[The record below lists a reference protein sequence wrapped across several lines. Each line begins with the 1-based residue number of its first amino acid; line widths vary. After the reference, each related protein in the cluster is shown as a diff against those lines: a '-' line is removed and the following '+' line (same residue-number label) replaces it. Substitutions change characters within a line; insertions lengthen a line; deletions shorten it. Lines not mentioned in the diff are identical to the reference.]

1 MISVKIKFLL
11 RLKFCLL
18 FSQLTL
24 VKAIGCPF
32 WIAGSQS
39 YWTQVKTMILL
50 KSDPQQDFQDIA
62 AVVYYPFTVGIFNFR
77 KNIRYTTIEYSE
89 DVQFYQ
95 IDKDDRQNLQV
106 SVIHTLDAQ
115 GRIIGWNSGNG
126 SKLNTLQIPSQIQV
140 NPQSCLNS
148 EELIVVT
155 WDTSNLFII
164 DYSSS
169 TISDSKIT
177 TIQLN
182 QTQIIQCVSDK
193 ANRRFLLIDSQGGLY
208 AFDVNSQLFQKL
220 FQIEKFLNFQSI
232 YTTKNQ
238 ISISYASQNGSFY
251 VSSYKNSVLQFQ
263 NTFPSVSIQVL
274 VSQEEDFVI
283 IIGESNLF
291 QVWSIKQNILVY
303 QADFQKI
310 YCDQRDAN
318 QTSVDSAI
326 DFTFG
331 SINQKNQIS
340 AVSKKYIFVYSLD
353 EKSPLLFKNQ
363 ALKVTTFKWMQAF
376 VVENQ
381 VVVCQEQS
389 VSTLDLKTS
398 KFIYFMDYFE
408 MAQSSYDVA
417 VQIQIDSDF
426 NRIIKVDKAGTIQYW
441 SLFDNLLEKQIGY
454 ISSQSAF
461 FIDKSI
467 NKLVQYQ
474 TYTIT
479 GQTLILIYDY
489 TFGILIDNIIN
500 PFGQSNLQDF
510 VLIQD
515 KQNQLIIG
523 FVKQTTQY
531 VIYKL
536 DSSLDHSLI
545 FSGVLQQ
552 NGFIDGE
559 IILLEQKQQILIGVN
574 GYLSLFNYYYSS
586 GNSNQQINL
595 QNNTDQVISYF
606 YLSYA
611 QTLISIKQQNILIY
625 QQDSNTFNLIN
636 ILNYNVGQPLQI
648 SLVDEKQTLVLNK
661 GNQLRFMNYQNYKE
675 QILNLN
681 DQLVLF
687 YAFDGPKGLLIAVL
701 SNSKIIVVDI
711 GTANTL
717 NQIQIYSNTIQTVDI
732 FADKQLVIVAYND
745 GQVLLYNYINNA
757 IQSLFNNGYQA
768 DVKYLD
774 SKYNTLVL
782 KSDLYMFTRT
792 VTDNCLISQIV
803 SPNKLN
809 SYYIDVKNGLTLM
822 LSSQIQLYNQIKQ
835 EYISSSP
842 TSIDLTN
849 SYIIYSIPSQNY
861 LFVGFA
867 NLTSNQVIVYELDT
881 YKQIGMLNHNVSQC
895 VKINNF
901 FYDEYLNRLFVGCFS
916 PGTIV
921 VWDLSKNFQL
931 IQVLDQIEYVD
942 RITGIAFNPQA
953 QLIMFLGWAW
963 WSRSIDYY
971 TLNHRCWIAG
981 LFGNFDHTNKL
992 QILWDHN
999 GSVRIYDYNC
1009 IYLGYISAHQNWIYQ
1024 GLIDEQNLIL
1034 TTISKDRYVKTWNY
1048 KNVEYP
1054 NIMYEIQ
1061 LQNPLYDGF
1070 LDKDNNYVFVSDF
1083 NGFIYVLTYPQLIL
1097 VRQMQVTN
1105 SQINNLYFDSKHN
1118 MLIFGSLGSNTIGY
1132 YNLIQFMQ
1140 SNAYTFSYSYV
1151 GVTSTLQTQSGIIF
1165 YQEGNVVQLWDYK
1178 SKLLRYGFYVADL
1191 YIDVQSE
1198 FILIEGQTSIAALL
1212 TREQTVFFDINTL
1225 SIINVQKQKCY
1236 RNTQIQGYLICS
1248 NVNQITILDVN
1259 EYIVFQQIQIDK
1271 NSSIIELKA
1280 IVPLK
1285 TFFVT
1290 TTQGQV
1296 IGYTLNLS
1304 SLQLQFN
1311 QIFNLQLLS
1320 EAIVNSLFIE
1330 QSESYILIASSLN
1343 GQIAQMVLSQEL
1355 VILKQQTLLLSG
1367 ISSHAHILQYSNGYV
1382 FIKRIQD
1389 FSLNLFNPYDLTLIS
1404 QVTSPCIGY
1413 SYKLDINLDLDY
1425 IIQSCLGIYQINKFS
1440 TLKLV
1445 SYGRFTSTLLQNPT
1459 NPVFTPINN
1468 KIIFI
1473 NKDYFI
1479 DAYTYQIQT
1488 YRINR
1493 LNQTITLLGIYSS
1506 NFQMLGKVADYQ
1518 IFDTQENIYAQ
1529 LILYSGFQIAQIQ
1542 LPIFGQ
1548 SICQEDITSDQF
1560 AQVLQSIESIYQK
1573 IYNYFPIQQLIFN
1586 VLIEGQTI
1594 LPPFPPFQFSNHS
1607 QVNIISKNNTTQ
1619 YKIIASEDLF
1629 TSFSGYNLVSLNN
1642 LQIQPATSQNDYIQF
1657 LIQEIQTFEM
1667 INVQLVGNQ
1676 KLFSFQISS
1685 INNVFF
1691 QQLTISG
1698 LILNSTNLI
1707 NLFNI
1712 TGVKQITLQQINV
1725 FQSIFNQTTL
1735 FYFQDDIDVQQASI
1749 NIDQINITKCQFNYI
1764 SDSQYVAPIFISNY
1778 FNISFS
1784 DMNINANSG
1793 VSLPLIKSYLIQN
1806 LQLNN
1811 TQFTNNQNL
1820 MFLQYKKSLNLEK
1833 KFFEIN
1839 QQINDDYI
1847 QIQNI
1852 TLSNNTFND
1861 IQQYNALEI
1870 ISQTLKITDFYITQN
1885 SDFTNQNIIVSIKTI
1900 SDFNLDKCVVN
1911 LNQGFYNLAVIQNQ
1925 NQGTLQNTEIT
1936 NNDAVQA
1943 LMITQSILQILNLKL
1958 LNNKSSGL
1966 NQLNSI
1972 VNIDQK
1978 SLVIIK
1984 NSTFKNNLANQGGS
1998 IFSSQSEL
2006 LIEGSFFDSDQGL
2019 KQGGSIYSTY
2029 SNLKINDSQFLNSKS
2044 KNGGSIYFENG
2055 SLILYKINTQNSQ
2068 SGESGGFAFINQ
2080 ATQFQISNFSSQY
2093 CKAFNDGGVL
2103 YITQSNG
2110 NNSYILS
2117 SIFQNSQALGSGGV
2131 ILLYGSDIIISKSN
2145 FISNTAGIGG
2155 VIRYFDLKP
2164 QFLIDKGNSSRDSC
2178 KTFCQNQCKSNKAI
2192 IFGDQIASYPQFASI
2207 LPSKDFDVDIK
2218 NYPNITFKNFRSG
2231 QSNFDL
2237 TIQFLDEFKNQVKQ
2251 IDLQNQT
2258 LVSQISQEL
2267 FQEISSY
2274 NCRINIQQSSTFLQD
2289 QIVKIEGAT
2298 LVDYAYYSPQ
2308 KIGCFMNNF
2317 KITGVPSKNATIQ
2330 LSLNG
2335 MKTLNSTN
2343 QFISVDNIDIS
2354 IYFRSCQVGE
2364 YYNSVC
2370 QDCQLQECVQCLNG
2384 TYSLIYPQIGDEIQC
2399 KSCDNQKASFCELNQ
2414 IVLRE
2419 NYWRQSNNSD
2429 DIYQCDQLS
2438 NPCNGDSTKGYC
2450 QEGYT
2455 GVLCSSCDDYGQV
2468 WGNKYGK
2475 VSELGKKSIEC
2486 SLCSSIQNNS
2496 FKQILL
2502 LLGIVLYLV
2511 FLIIESQNSNCKMCQ
2526 IRIISSLN
2534 ILQMGV
2540 SQFILQ
2546 STVISKIFIN
2556 QFYVISALK
2565 SSIGFT
2571 FPGLFQ
2577 SLFTFPQTTSQ
2588 PILVFLYSI
2597 DCSLSQLNSNIPI
2610 QYLRFIY
2617 ISIVLPCVFLLLIYI
2632 SINLI
2637 FIGVQYFMP
2646 NQYYYTQTKFNNAN
2660 MAISTIIV
2668 FSYIA
2673 SQNIYQAALEIIICE
2688 KFGDTYYMKSQMDQ
2702 ECYNTEHKFYIV
2714 FLILPILVTVIIIY
2728 PITMLYVLCRNH
2740 SKMFNN
2746 TSTNVIRRY
2755 GYFFQ
2760 GFKRNRWWWEFIK
2773 TWYKVLILFL
2783 STYYN
2788 SQPQIQLT
2796 TVIFVQSIYCASI
2809 ILFKPYQ
2816 DRKIN
2821 KLESKSAT
2829 YVLLIFWVALFEQLN
2844 DDKMYLSFIFS
2855 VTLVVLLIMMFGQLA
2870 ISFIGVIF
2878 RRNQYFFLKSKC
2890 FLKIFQCVSNKLVNN
2905 QQWAKKYLYKKN
2917 FLLYN
2922 LLFNQEYDPFKVFN
2936 NWSKLRRSIQNG
2948 DLTKIQIENFQKLI
2962 DSSANKALDSKIDQP
2977 ISINI
2982 KSPKQ
2987 LFSIQ
2992 QNNSSNS
2999 LNSPTALLFKKHS
3012 NRQQRQRFSINKY
3025 KMNTKSFGNIDKET
3039 QN

>member
-1 MISVKIKFLL
+1 MISVKIKLL
-11 RLKFCLL
+11 IRLKLCLL

-32 WIAGSQS
+32 WILGASS
-39 YWTQVKTMILL
+39 YSPQIQTMILL
-50 KSDPQQDFQDIA
+50 KSDPQQNFQDIA
-62 AVVYYPFTVGIFNFR
+62 AVVYYPFTVGIFNFV
-77 KNIRYTTIEYSE
+77 KNVKYTTIEQSE

-106 SVIHTLDAQ
+106 SIIHTLDAK

-126 SKLNTLQIPSQIQV
+126 SKQNTIQIPSQIQI
-140 NPQSCLNS
+140 NPKSCLNS

-177 TIQLN
+177 TIQLD
-182 QTQIIQCVSDK
+182 QAQIIQCVSDK
-193 ANRRFLLIDSQGGLY
+193 ANRRFLLVDSQGGLY
-208 AFDVNSQLFQKL
+208 TFDIISQLFEKL
-220 FQIEKFLNFQSI
+220 FQIEKFVNFQSI
-232 YTTKNQ
+232 YATKNQ
-238 ISISYASQNGSFY
+238 ISITYASQNGSFY

-263 NTFPSVSIQVL
+263 NTFPSVSTQVL
-274 VSQEEDFVI
+274 VSQEEDFII

-291 QVWSIKQNILVY
+291 QVWSIEQNILVY

-318 QTSVDSAI
+318 QTSVDSTI
-326 DFTFG
+326 NFTFG
-331 SINQKNQIS
+331 SINQRNQIS
-340 AVSKKYIFVYSLD
+340 IVSDKYVFVYSLE

-363 ALKVTTFKWMQAF
+363 ALKITTLKWMQAF

-381 VVVCQEQS
+381 VVVCFQAS
-389 VSTLDLKTS
+389 VSTLDLNTS
-398 KFIYFMDYFE
+398 KFIYFMDSFQS
-408 MAQSSYDVA
+408 AQSSYDIVK
-417 VQIQIDSDF
+417 QLQIDSDF
-426 NRIIKVDKAGTIQYW
+426 NRIVKSDQAGTIQYW
-441 SLFDNLLEKQIGY
+441 SLFDNQLEKQITQ
-454 ISSQSAF
+454 INHDTIF

-474 TYTIT
+474 TYTAT
-479 GQTLILIYDY
+479 GQTLIVIYDY
-489 TFGILIDNIIN
+489 LLGLLIDNIIS

-515 KQNQLIIG
+515 KQNKLIIG
-523 FVKQTTQY
+523 FVIQTTQY

-552 NGFIDGE
+552 NGSINGK
-559 IILLEQKQQILIGVN
+559 IILLEQKQQILIKIN
-574 GYLSLFNYYYSS
+574 GYLCLFNYFYSS
-586 GNSNQQINL
+586 GDSNQQINL

-606 YLSYA
+606 YLSQA
-611 QTLISIKQQNILIY
+611 LTLISVKQQKIQIY
-625 QQDSNTFNLIN
+625 QYDNNNLNLIN
-636 ILNYNVGQPLQI
+636 DLSYNVGQPSQI
-648 SLVDEKQTLVLNK
+648 SLIDEQQTLVLNK
-661 GNQLRFMNYQNYKE
+661 GNQLCFMNYQNYK
-675 QILNLN
+675 QQTLNLN
-681 DQLVLF
+681 DQQVLF
-687 YAFDGPKGLLIAVL
+687 YTFDGPKGLLIAVL

-711 GTANTL
+711 GTTNFL
-717 NQIQIYSNTIQTVDI
+717 YQIQIYSNTIQTVDI
-732 FADKQLVIVAYND
+732 YTDKQLVMVAYND
-745 GQVLLYNYINNA
+745 GQIILYNYIKNIIQNVFNNA
-757 IQSLFNNGYQA
+757 YPA
-768 DVKYLD
+768 DAKDLD
-774 SKYNTLVL
+774 SKYNTLAL
-782 KSDLYMFTRT
+782 KSNVFIFTRT
-792 VTDNCLISQIV
+792 LADNCLINQIV
-803 SPNKLN
+803 SPNQLN
-809 SYYIDVKNGLTLM
+809 SFYIDVKSGLTLM
-822 LSSQIQLYNQIKQ
+822 LSSQIQLYSQIKQ
-835 EYISSSP
+835 QYISSSP

-867 NLTSNQVIVYELDT
+867 NVTSNYVIVYELDT
-881 YKQIGMLNHNVSQC
+881 YKQIGRLNHNVSQC
-895 VKINNF
+895 VTIYKF
-901 FYDEYLNRLFVGCFS
+901 FYDEYLNRLFVGCFT
-916 PGTIV
+916 PGTII
-921 VWDLSKNFQL
+921 VWDLSRNFQL
-931 IQVLDQIEYVD
+931 IQVLDQIESVY
-942 RITGIAFNPQA
+942 RITGVIFNPQDK
-953 QLIMFLGWAW
+953 LIMFLGWAW
-963 WSRSIDYY
+963 WSKLVDYY
-971 TLNHRCWIAG
+971 TLNYKCTIAG
-981 LFGNFDHTNKL
+981 LFGKFDFTNKL
-992 QILWDHN
+992 QIIWDHN
-999 GSVRIYDYNC
+999 GSVRLYNYNC
-1009 IYLGYISAHQNWIYQ
+1009 DNIGYIDAHENWIYQ

-1034 TTISKDRYVKTWNY
+1034 TTVRF
-1048 KNVEYP
+1048 
-1054 NIMYEIQ
+1054 EIQ

-1083 NGFIYVLTYPQLIL
+1083 NGFIYVLTFPQLVL

-1118 MLIFGSLGSNTIGY
+1118 MLIFGCLGSNTIGY
-1132 YNLIQFMQ
+1132 YNVVQFMQ
-1140 SNAYTFSYSYV
+1140 SFAKTFSYSYT
-1151 GVTSTLQTQSGIIF
+1151 GVMSTLQTQQGIIF
-1165 YQEGNVVQLWDYK
+1165 YQEGNVIQLWDYK
-1178 SKLLRYGFYVADL
+1178 SKQLRYGFYVADSG
-1191 YIDVQSE
+1191 IDFYSD
-1198 FILIEGQTSIAALL
+1198 FILIEGQASIAALL
-1212 TREQTVFFDINTL
+1212 TREQTVFFDINTI
-1225 SIINVQKQKCY
+1225 SIINVQKQKCS
-1236 RNTQIQGYLICS
+1236 RNTQIHGYLICS
-1248 NVNQITILDVN
+1248 FVNYITILDVN
-1259 EYIVFQQIQIDK
+1259 EYIVFQQISIDK

-1280 IVPLK
+1280 IMQLK

-1290 TTQGQV
+1290 TTQGQL
-1296 IGYTLNLS
+1296 IGYTLNHS
-1304 SLQLQFN
+1304 SQQLQFN

-1330 QSESYILIASSLN
+1330 QSNSYILIASALS

-1355 VILKQQTLLLSG
+1355 VILKQQTLLLPG
-1367 ISSHAHILQYSNGYV
+1367 ISSHAHILQHTNGQV

-1389 FSLNLFNPYDLTLIS
+1389 FSLNVFNPYDLTLIS
-1404 QVTSPCIGY
+1404 QVDSPCIGY
-1413 SYKLDINLDLDY
+1413 SYKLDISLEFDY
-1425 IIQSCLGIYQINKFS
+1425 IIQSCLGIYQINELS

-1445 SYGRFTSTLLQNPT
+1445 SYGRFTSTLLQYPVNPL
-1459 NPVFTPINN
+1459 FTPSDN

-1473 NKDYFI
+1473 NKDYFF
-1479 DAYTYQIQT
+1479 DAYTFQIQT

-1493 LNQTITLLGIYSS
+1493 LNQTITLLGIYTSDFS
-1506 NFQMLGKVADYQ
+1506 RLGKVADYE
-1518 IFDTQENIYAQ
+1518 IFDTEENVYAQ
-1529 LILYSGFQIAQIQ
+1529 LILYSGIQIAQIQ

-1548 SICQEDITSDQF
+1548 SICQEQITSDQF
-1560 AQVLQSIESIYQK
+1560 AQVLQSIQKIYLQ

-1607 QVNIISKNNTTQ
+1607 QVNIISKNTTTK

-1642 LQIQPATSQNDYIQF
+1642 LQIQPATSQNDFILF
-1657 LIQEIQTFEM
+1657 LIQEIQTFQM
-1667 INVQLVGNQ
+1667 INVQLIGTQ
-1676 KLFSFQISS
+1676 KIFSFQINS
-1685 INNVFF
+1685 INSVYF
-1691 QQLTISG
+1691 QQLTLSG
-1698 LILNSTNLI
+1698 LILNSPNLI
-1707 NLFNI
+1707 SLFKI
-1712 TGVKQITLQQINV
+1712 TGVKQITLQQINL

-1735 FYFQDDIDVQQASI
+1735 FYFQDDLKVQQASI
-1749 NIDQINITKCQFNYI
+1749 DFDQINITKCQFNYI
-1764 SDSQYVAPIFISNY
+1764 SDSQYIAPIFISNY
-1778 FNISFS
+1778 FNVSFS
-1784 DMNINANSG
+1784 DLSLNSNNG

-1806 LQLNN
+1806 LQLNS

-1820 MFLQYKKSLNLEK
+1820 MFLQYKKSLNLEENI
-1833 KFFEIN
+1833 FEIN
-1839 QQINDDYI
+1839 QQINNDYI
-1847 QIQNI
+1847 QIQNV

-1861 IQQYNALEI
+1861 AKQYSALEI
-1870 ISQTLKITDFYITQN
+1870 ISQTLKITDFQITQN
-1885 SDFTNQNIIVSIKTI
+1885 RDFIQQNTIVSIQTI
-1900 SDFNLDKCVVN
+1900 SDFNLDKFVVCQ
-1911 LNQGFYNLAVIQNQ
+1911 NQGFFNLAVIQNQ
-1925 NQGTLQNTEIT
+1925 NQGTFQNSEIT
-1936 NNDAVQA
+1936 NNDATQT

-1958 LNNKSSGL
+1958 QHNQSGGL
-1966 NQLNSI
+1966 SQLNSI
-1972 VNIDQK
+1972 LNIDQN
-1978 SLVIIK
+1978 SQVNIK
-1984 NSTFKNNLANQGGS
+1984 NSTFKNNLSKLGGS

-2006 LIEGSFFDSDQGL
+2006 QIEGSFFDSDQGL
-2019 KQGGSIYSTY
+2019 QHGGSIYSAY

-2044 KNGGSIYFENG
+2044 TNGGSIYFENG
-2055 SLILYKINTQNSQ
+2055 ILILNKIYAQNCQ
-2068 SGESGGFAFINQ
+2068 SGGSGGYAYINQ

-2093 CKAFNDGGVL
+2093 CKAFSDGGVL
-2103 YITQSNG
+2103 YIAQTNG
-2110 NNSYILS
+2110 NSSYIVD
-2117 SIFQNSQALGSGGV
+2117 SIFQNNQALGSGGV
-2131 ILLYGSDIIISKSN
+2131 ILIHGSEIIISKSN
-2145 FISNTAGIGG
+2145 FANNKAGIGG

-2164 QFLIDKGNSSRDSC
+2164 QFLIDRGNTQRDSC
-2178 KTFCQNQCKSNKAI
+2178 KTFSQNQCKSNKAI

-2207 LPSKDFDVDIK
+2207 LPSKDFDVDIR
-2218 NYPNITFKNFRSG
+2218 NYPFITFNNFRSG

-2258 LVSQISQEL
+2258 LVSQISQDL

-2298 LVDYAYYSPQ
+2298 LVEYTYYSSK

-2317 KITGVPSKNATIQ
+2317 KITGVPSKNASIQ

-2343 QFISVDNIDIS
+2343 QFINADNIEIS
-2354 IYFRSCQVGE
+2354 IYFRSCEAGE

-2370 QDCQLQECVQCLNG
+2370 QGCQLQECIQCLNG
-2384 TYSLIYPQIGDEIQC
+2384 TYSLNYPQIGDQIQC
-2399 KSCDNQKASFCELNQ
+2399 KNCDNQKASFCELNR

-2438 NPCNGDSTKGYC
+2438 NPCNGDSSKGYC

-2455 GVLCSSCDDYGQV
+2455 GALCSSCDDYGYV
-2468 WGNKYGK
+2468 WGDKYGK
-2475 VSELGKKSIEC
+2475 VSELGKKSIQC

-2511 FLIIESQNSNCKMCQ
+2511 FLILESQNSNCKMCQ
-2526 IRIISSLN
+2526 IRIISSLK

-2597 DCSLSQLNSNIPI
+2597 DCSLSQLNSDIPI

-2617 ISIVLPCVFLLLIYI
+2617 ISIVLPCVFLILIYI
-2632 SINLI
+2632 SINMI

-2646 NQYYYTQTKFNNAN
+2646 NQYYYTQIKYNNSN

-2668 FSYIA
+2668 FSYLA
-2673 SQNIYQAALEIIICE
+2673 TQNIYQAALEIIICE

-2702 ECYNTEHKFYIV
+2702 ECYNDEHKFYIV
-2714 FLILPILVTVIIIY
+2714 FLILPVLIAVIIIY
-2728 PITMLYVLCRNH
+2728 PIIMLYVLCRNH
-2740 SKMFNN
+2740 SKMFDNI
-2746 TSTNVIRRY
+2746 STNVIRRY

-2760 GFKRNRWWWEFIK
+2760 GYKKNRWWWEFIK
-2773 TWYKVLILFL
+2773 TWYKIIILFL

-2788 SQPQIQLT
+2788 SKPQIQLISI
-2796 TVIFVQSIYCASI
+2796 IFIQSVYCASI

-2821 KLESKSAT
+2821 ILESKSAT

-2844 DDKMYLSFIFS
+2844 DDILYLNFIFS
-2855 VTLVVLLIMMFGQLA
+2855 ITLVVLLIMMFGQLA
-2870 ISFIGVIF
+2870 MSFLGVIF
-2878 RRNQYFFLKSKC
+2878 KRNQYFFLKSKC
-2890 FLKIFQCVSNKLVNN
+2890 LLSIFKFISRRLVNK
-2905 QQWAKKYLYKKN
+2905 QAWAQKYLFENNY
-2917 FLLYN
+2917 LLYN

-2936 NWSKLRRSIQNG
+2936 NWSKLRRSIYKGN
-2948 DLTKIQIENFQKLI
+2948 LAKIQIENFQKLI
-2962 DSSANKALDSKIDQP
+2962 DQSVNKELDSKKDFP
-2977 ISINI
+2977 

-2992 QNNSSNS
+2992 FNNSSAS
-2999 LNSPTALLFKKHS
+2999 LNSPTASLFKKHTRQKFS
-3012 NRQQRQRFSINKY
+3012 MNKQGINRKQFD
-3025 KMNTKSFGNIDKET
+3025 NIDEET

>member
-1 MISVKIKFLL
+1 MISFKIEFLI

-24 VKAIGCPF
+24 VNAIGCPF
-32 WIAGSQS
+32 WIAGSS
-39 YWTQVKTMILL
+39 NYSTQIQTMILL

-62 AVVYYPFTVGIFNFR
+62 AIVYYPFTVGIFNFA
-77 KNIRYTTIEYSE
+77 KNVKYTTIEQSE

-106 SVIHTLDAQ
+106 SVIHTLDAK

-126 SKLNTLQIPSQIQV
+126 SKQSTLQIPSQIQI
-140 NPQSCLNS
+140 NPKSCLNS

-155 WDTSNLFII
+155 WDTSNLFVI

-169 TISDSKIT
+169 AISDSKIT
-177 TIQLN
+177 IIQLKKA
-182 QTQIIQCVSDK
+182 QITQCVSDK
-193 ANRRFLLIDSQGGLY
+193 ANRRFLLVDSQGGFF
-208 AFDVNSQLFQKL
+208 AFDINSQLFQKL
-220 FQIEKFLNFQSI
+220 FQVENFLNFQSI

-238 ISISYASQNGSFY
+238 ISIAYASQNGSFY

-263 NTFPSVSIQVL
+263 NTFPSVSTQVL

-283 IIGESNLF
+283 LIGESNLF
-291 QVWSIKQNILVY
+291 QVWSMKQNILVY

-318 QTSVDSAI
+318 QTSVDSTI

-340 AVSKKYIFVYSLD
+340 AVSKKYIFVYSLE

-363 ALKVTTFKWMQAF
+363 ALKLTTFKWMQAF
-376 VVENQ
+376 VVEDQ
-381 VVVCQEQS
+381 VVVCEEQS

-398 KFIYFMDYFE
+398 KFIYFMDYFDKAE
-408 MAQSSYDVA
+408 SSYDVA

-426 NRIIKVDKAGTIQYW
+426 NRIIKVDKAGNIQYW
-441 SLFDNLLEKQIGY
+441 SLFDNLLEKQTGF
-454 ISSQSAF
+454 ISHNTTF

-467 NKLVQYQ
+467 NKLIQYQ
-474 TYTIT
+474 TYTIP
-479 GQTLILIYDY
+479 GYALISIYDY
-489 TFGILIDNIIN
+489 IFGKLIENIIN

-515 KQNQLIIG
+515 KQNKLIIG

-531 VIYKL
+531 AIYKL
-536 DSSLDHSLI
+536 DNSLDHSLI
-545 FSGVLQQ
+545 FSGVLQN

-559 IILLEQKQQILIGVN
+559 IILLEQKQQILVGIN
-574 GYLSLFNYYYSS
+574 GYLAFFNYYYSS
-586 GNSNQQINL
+586 MNSNQQINL

-611 QTLISIKQQNILIY
+611 QTLISIKQQNIQIY
-625 QQDSNTFNLIN
+625 QYDGNTFNLIN
-636 ILNYNVGQPLQI
+636 NLNYNVGQPLQI

-661 GNQLRFMNYQNYKE
+661 GNQLCFINYQNYKQE
-675 QILNLN
+675 IFNLN
-681 DQLVLF
+681 DQYVLF
-687 YAFDGPKGLLIAVL
+687 YTFDGAKGLLIAVL
-701 SNSKIIVVDI
+701 SNSKILVIDI
-711 GTANTL
+711 NTANTL
-717 NQIQIYSNTIQTVDI
+717 NQIQIYSNEIQTVDV
-732 FADKQLVIVAYND
+732 FTGKQLVIVAYND
-745 GQVLLYNYINNA
+745 GQVLLYNYINNI
-757 IQSLFNNGYQA
+757 IQSVFNNGYHA
-768 DVKYLD
+768 DIKYLD

-782 KSDLYMFTRT
+782 KSDTYMFTRT
-792 VTDNCLISQIV
+792 LTDNCLINQIV

-809 SYYIDVKNGLTLM
+809 SFFIDVKSGLTLM
-822 LSSQIQLYNQIKQ
+822 LSNQIQLYNQIKQ

-842 TSIDLTN
+842 TSFDLTN

-867 NLTSNQVIVYELDT
+867 NVTSNQVIVYELDT

-895 VKINNF
+895 VTINKF
-901 FYDEYLNRLFVGCFS
+901 FYDEYLNRLFIGCFS

-921 VWDLSKNFQL
+921 VWDLSRNFQL
-931 IQVLDQIEYVD
+931 IQVFDQIEYTD
-942 RITGIAFNPQA
+942 RITGIVFNPQA
-953 QLIMFLGWAW
+953 QLIMFLGWTW
-963 WSRSIDYY
+963 WSKTMDYY
-971 TLNHRCWIAG
+971 TLNYRCQIEG
-981 LFGNFDHTNKL
+981 LFGKFDYTNKL

-999 GSVRIYDYNC
+999 GDVRIFDYNC
-1009 IYLGYISAHQNWIYQ
+1009 VNLGYISAHQNWIYQ
-1024 GLIDEQNLIL
+1024 SLIDEQNLIL
-1034 TTISKDRYVKTWNY
+1034 TTVSKDRYVKTWSY
-1048 KNVEYP
+1048 KSLPYP
-1054 NIMYEIQ
+1054 NKMYEIQ

-1070 LDKDNNYVFVSDF
+1070 LDKDNNYVFISDF
-1083 NGFIYVLTYPQLIL
+1083 NGYIYVLTYPQLVLIK
-1097 VRQMQVTN
+1097 QIQVTN
-1105 SQINNLYFDSKHN
+1105 SQINNLYLDSMHN
-1118 MLIFGSLGSNTIGY
+1118 MLIFGCLGSNTIGY

-1140 SNAYTFSYSYV
+1140 SNAYTISYTQV
-1151 GVTSTLQTQSGIIF
+1151 GVMSTLQTQQGIIF

-1178 SKLLRYGFYVADL
+1178 SKQLRYGFYVTDL
-1191 YIDVQSE
+1191 DIDVQSE

-1225 SIINVQKQKCY
+1225 SIINVQKQKCF
-1236 RNTQIQGYLICS
+1236 RHTQIQGYLICS
-1248 NVNQITILDVN
+1248 YVNYITILDVN
-1259 EYIVFQQIQIDK
+1259 EYIVFQQISIDK

-1285 TFFVT
+1285 SFFVT
-1290 TTQGQV
+1290 TTQGYV
-1296 IGYTLNLS
+1296 IGYSLNLS
-1304 SLQLQFN
+1304 SQQLQFN

-1343 GQIAQMVLSQEL
+1343 GQIAQIVLSQEL
-1355 VILKQQTLLLSG
+1355 VILKQQTLLLPG
-1367 ISSHAHILQYSNGYV
+1367 ISSHAHILQYTNGYV
-1382 FIKRIQD
+1382 FIKRIHD
-1389 FSLNLFNPYDLTLIS
+1389 FSLSLMNPYDLTLIV

-1413 SYKLDINLDLDY
+1413 SYKLDINLDLVY
-1425 IIQSCLGIYQINKFS
+1425 IIQSCLGIYQINEFS
-1440 TLKLV
+1440 TFKLV

-1459 NPVFTPINN
+1459 NPVFTPISN

-1473 NKDYFI
+1473 NKDYFF

-1493 LNQTITLLGIYSS
+1493 LNQTITLLGIYSQ
-1506 NFQMLGKVADYQ
+1506 NFWMFGKVADYE
-1518 IFDTQENIYAQ
+1518 IFDTNENIYAQ

-1548 SICQEDITSDQF
+1548 SICQQEITSDQF
-1560 AQVLQSIESIYQK
+1560 AQEIKSY
-1573 IYNYFPIQQLIFN
+1573 
-1586 VLIEGQTI
+1586 
-1594 LPPFPPFQFSNHS
+1594 
-1607 QVNIISKNNTTQ
+1607 
-1619 YKIIASEDLF
+1619 
-1629 TSFSGYNLVSLNN
+1629 LVSKQALS
-1642 LQIQPATSQNDYIQF
+1642 I
-1657 LIQEIQTFEM
+1657 M
-1667 INVQLVGNQ
+1667 
-1676 KLFSFQISS
+1676 SS
-1685 INNVFF
+1685 SN
-1691 QQLTISG
+1691 
-1698 LILNSTNLI
+1698 
-1707 NLFNI
+1707 
-1712 TGVKQITLQQINV
+1712 
-1725 FQSIFNQTTL
+1725 
-1735 FYFQDDIDVQQASI
+1735 
-1749 NIDQINITKCQFNYI
+1749 
-1764 SDSQYVAPIFISNY
+1764 SQYVAPIFISNY
-1778 FNISFS
+1778 FNVSFS
-1784 DMNINANSG
+1784 DMSLISNNG

-1806 LQLNN
+1806 LQLNS
-1811 TQFTNNQNL
+1811 TQFKNNENL
-1820 MFLQYKKSLNLEK
+1820 MFLQYKKSLNLEENI
-1833 KFFEIN
+1833 FETN
-1839 QQINDDYI
+1839 QQINNDYT
-1847 QIQNI
+1847 QIQNV

-1861 IQQYNALEI
+1861 IQQYCVLEVI
-1870 ISQTLKITDFYITQN
+1870 TQTLKITDFNIIQN
-1885 SDFTNQNIIVSIKTI
+1885 SDFTNQNTIVSIKTI
-1900 SDFNLDKCVVN
+1900 SDFNLDKFVVS

-1925 NQGTLQNTEIT
+1925 NQGALQNTEIT

-1943 LMITQSILQILNLKL
+1943 LIITQSILQILNLKL
-1958 LNNKSSGL
+1958 LNNKSGGL

-1978 SLVIIK
+1978 SLVNIK
-1984 NSTFKNNLANQGGS
+1984 NSTFKNNLANYGGS

-2006 LIEGSFFDSDQGL
+2006 QIEGSFFDSDQGL
-2019 KQGGSIYSTY
+2019 QQGGSIYSTY

-2044 KNGGSIYFENG
+2044 KNGGCIYFENG
-2055 SLILYKINTQNSQ
+2055 SLILFRIDAQNSQ

-2093 CKAFNDGGVL
+2093 CKAFSDGGVL
-2103 YITQSNG
+2103 YITHSNG
-2110 NNSYILS
+2110 NNSYIVS

-2131 ILLYGSDIIISKSN
+2131 ILLDGSDIIISKSN
-2145 FISNTAGIGG
+2145 FLNNTAGIGG

-2164 QFLIDKGNSSRDSC
+2164 QFLIGKGNSQRDSC
-2178 KTFCQNQCKSNKAI
+2178 KTFSKNQCKSNKAI

-2218 NYPNITFKNFRSG
+2218 NYPNITFNNFRSG
-2231 QSNFDL
+2231 QSNFEL

-2274 NCRINIQQSSTFLQD
+2274 NCRIYIQQSSTFLQD

-2298 LVDYAYYSPQ
+2298 LVDYAYYSSK

-2317 KITGVPSKNATIQ
+2317 KITGVPSKSATIQ

-2370 QDCQLQECVQCLNG
+2370 QGCQLQECIQCLNG
-2384 TYSLIYPQIGDEIQC
+2384 TYSLIYPQIGDETQC
-2399 KSCDNQKASFCELNQ
+2399 KSCDSQKASFCELNQ
-2414 IVLRE
+2414 IALRE

-2429 DIYQCDQLS
+2429 DIYQCDQVS
-2438 NPCNGDSTKGYC
+2438 NACNGDSTKGYC
-2450 QEGYT
+2450 QEGYI
-2455 GVLCSSCDDYGQV
+2455 GALCQSCDDYGYV
-2468 WGNKYGK
+2468 WGSEYGK

-2496 FKQILL
+2496 FKQVLI
-2502 LLGIVLYLV
+2502 LLGILLYLV

-2577 SLFTFPQTTSQ
+2577 SLFTFPETTSQ
-2588 PILVFLYSI
+2588 PILMFLYSI
-2597 DCSLSQLNSNIPI
+2597 DCSLSQLNFGIPI

-2632 SINLI
+2632 IINLI

-2646 NQYYYTQTKFNNAN
+2646 DQYYYTQNKYNNAN
-2660 MAISTIIV
+2660 MVISTIIV

-2702 ECYNTEHKFYIV
+2702 ECYNTEHKFYIL
-2714 FLILPILVTVIIIY
+2714 FLIFPILIAVIIIY
-2728 PITMLYVLCRNH
+2728 PIIMLYVLCRNN
-2740 SKMFNN
+2740 SKMFDN

-2773 TWYKVLILFL
+2773 TWYKFIILFL

-2796 TVIFVQSIYCASI
+2796 TVIFVQTIYFVSL

-2816 DRKIN
+2816 DFQIN
-2821 KLESKSAT
+2821 KLEYKSAT

-2855 VTLVVLLIMMFGQLA
+2855 VTLVLLFIMMFGQLA

-2878 RRNQYFFLKSKC
+2878 RRNYYFFLKSKY
-2890 FLKIFQCVSNKLVNN
+2890 FLKIFQHISSKLVNN
-2905 QQWAKKYLYKKN
+2905 KLWAQKYLYKNN

-2922 LLFNQEYDPFKVFN
+2922 LLFNQEYDPYKVFN
-2936 NWSKLRRSIQNG
+2936 NWSKLRRTIQKGN
-2948 DLTKIQIENFQKLI
+2948 LVKIQIENFQKLI
-2962 DSSANKALDSKIDQP
+2962 DSNADKL
-2977 ISINI
+2977 
-2982 KSPKQ
+2982 KSPKSS
-2987 LFSIQ
+2987 FSNQ
-2992 QNNSSNS
+2992 FNNSSNS
-2999 LNSPTALLFKKHS
+2999 QINQNLLISKQLS
-3012 NRQQRQRFSINKY
+3012 DRQNRQRQRFNINQN
-3025 KMNTKSFGNIDKET
+3025 KMNTKSIFVKIDQEI